1 MWRVAYFLHSPARG
15 NKSSLLKKKVE
26 DTATGAAPE
35 RKKQGEELILNQ
47 KDRVHLTAL
56 FSRFFPLLRKT
67 SLKLFIFS
75 SPSTYLDLSPCVL
88 CLFFFPRNSFITFHR
103 GADFSRLF
111 HPKKKTLQ
119 GFVSC
124 FTLASSLGA
133 NTKERSE
140 RTLNLFPPALP
151 SRSSVMPPRASCG
164 KHLQSPGPLSGNT
177 LL

>member
-111 HPKKKTLQ
+111 HPKKKNIAGIRVMFHASFKFGSEHKSCRSAHSICFLQ
-119 GFVSC
+119 LC
-124 FTLASSLGA
+124 PLGA
-133 NTKERSE
+133 
-140 RTLNLFPPALP
+140 
-151 SRSSVMPPRASCG
+151 V
-164 KHLQSPGPLSGNT
+164 
-177 LL
+177 

>member
-111 HPKKKTLQ
+111 HPKKKNIAGIRVMFHASFKFGSEHKRAFGAHTH
-119 GFVSC
+119 FVSSSFALSEQC
-124 FTLASSLGA
+124 NAS
-133 NTKERSE
+133 
-140 RTLNLFPPALP
+140 P
-151 SRSSVMPPRASCG
+151 SIVW
-164 KHLQSPGPLSGNT
+164 
-177 LL
+177 